1 LSVPARPG
9 SIAAVYDDG
18 DEQLYQGYPS
28 RPRRGGSVF
37 ASIFA
42 SVITTAVMFFG
53 LRELEARGYL
63 PKSRP
68 GSATGAVEV
77 PSVVGVKLEQAREL
91 LKVKGL
97 LISISEERE
106 DAAHA
111 PGSIVAQNPLAG
123 SEAQPSTTVQVVLA
137 KPSSTVLVPPL
148 AGLKPDEAT
157 RQLVAKGLNLGPQKT
172 APSTTVAAGL
182 IVETQ
187 PAGGSAVAPGSPV
200 SLVVAAEA
208 GKPVPKVVGKSLN
221 RAKKALEDA
230 GFKVGATKYQYDPC
244 CGEYIILKQTPDE
257 GASAPPG
264 TVVDLIV
271 NEPG

>member
-1 LSVPARPG
+1 M
-9 SIAAVYDDG
+9 YDDG

-37 ASIFA
+37 ASIFT
-42 SVITTAVMFFG
+42 SVITTAVLFFG

-63 PKSRP
+63 GKSKP
-68 GSATGAVEV
+68 AGPTAGAVEV
-77 PSVVGVKLEQAREL
+77 PNVVGVKLEQAREL
-91 LKVKGL
+91 LKGKGL

-106 DAAHA
+106 DSTHA
-111 PGSIVAQNPLAG
+111 PGSIVTQNPLAG
-123 SEAQPSTTVQVVLA
+123 SETQPATTVQVVLA
-137 KPSSTVLVPPL
+137 RPSTTVLVPPL
-148 AGLKPDEAT
+148 AGIKPDEAT

-182 IVETQ
+182 IIETQ
-187 PAGGSAVAPGSPV
+187 PVGGSAVAPGSAV
-200 SLVVAAEA
+200 TLVVASEA

-221 RAKKALEDA
+221 RGKKALEDA

-244 CGEYIILKQTPDE
+244 CGEYIILKQKPDE
-257 GASAPPG
+257 GAEAPAG
-264 TVVDLIV
+264 TAVDLIV

>member
-1 LSVPARPG
+1 
-9 SIAAVYDDG
+9 VYDDG
-18 DEQLYQGYPS
+18 DEQPYQGYPS

-42 SVITTAVMFFG
+42 SIVTTLVLFFG
-53 LRELEARGYL
+53 LRELESRGYL
-63 PKSRP
+63 PKSKP
-68 GSATGAVEV
+68 AGPTSGAVEV

-172 APSTTVAAGL
+172 AASTAVAAGL

-187 PAGGSAVAPGSPV
+187 PAGGSAVAPGSAV

-221 RAKKALEDA
+221 RGKKELEQA

-244 CGEYIILKQTPDE
+244 CGEYIILKQTPE
-257 GASAPPG
+257 ENAVAAPGA
-264 TVVDLIV
+264 VVDLIV

>member
-1 LSVPARPG
+1 
-9 SIAAVYDDG
+9 VYDDG

-42 SVITTAVMFFG
+42 SIITTAILFFG
-53 LRELEARGYL
+53 LRELDARGYL
-63 PKSRP
+63 GKSKP
-68 GSATGAVEV
+68 GPGTGAVEV
-77 PSVVGVKLEQAREL
+77 PNVVGVRLEQAREL
-91 LKVKGL
+91 LKGKGL

-111 PGSIVAQNPLAG
+111 AGTIVTQNPLAG
-123 SEAQPSTTVQVVLA
+123 SETQPATTVQVVLA
-137 KPSSTVLVPPL
+137 RPSTTVLVPPL

-157 RQLVAKGLNLGPQKT
+157 RQLVAKGLNLGPPKT
-172 APSTTVAAGL
+172 APSATVAAGL

-187 PAGGSAVAPGSPV
+187 PTGGSAVAPGSAV
-200 SLVVAAEA
+200 TLVVATEA
-208 GKPVPKVVGKSLN
+208 GKPIPKVVGKSLN
-221 RAKKALEDA
+221 RGKKTLEDA

-244 CGEYIILKQTPDE
+244 CGEYIILKQKPDE
-257 GASAPPG
+257 GAEAPAG
-264 TVVDLIV
+264 TAVDLIV